1 MIRADV
7 AAMLDA
13 EGNPNIVKSFLS
25 MPADLLEAMVDAGE
39 SVDSIFTTSYMLES
53 GLLTAERLRLRLQ
66 DRKEG
71 PMAKDKVSDV
81 DLESCLRNPLI
92 PASDAEIIDEARLQE
107 VKEKWQEKLGPAREP
122 EVVEDLEDP
131 ANNEFI
137 PEGV

>member
-1 MIRADV
+1 
-7 AAMLDA
+7 
-13 EGNPNIVKSFLS
+13 
-25 MPADLLEAMVDAGE
+25 
-39 SVDSIFTTSYMLES
+39 
-53 GLLTAERLRLRLQ
+53 
-66 DRKEG
+66 
-71 PMAKDKVSDV
+71 MAKDKVSDV